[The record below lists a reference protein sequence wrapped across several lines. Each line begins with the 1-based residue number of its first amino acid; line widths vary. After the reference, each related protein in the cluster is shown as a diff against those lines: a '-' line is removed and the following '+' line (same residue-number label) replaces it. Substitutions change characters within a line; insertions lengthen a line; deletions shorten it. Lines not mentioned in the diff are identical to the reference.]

1 MTNEKII
8 MNARL
13 ALLDAGLIGTTGRQY
28 EIIDEN
34 GDSRFVDEPEELHTF
49 EIWQRMGYSVKKGEK
64 AIAKIRIWK
73 YSEKTEEL
81 TGKTQQDEKAD
92 ESEERSRM
100 FMKLAYFFAPSQVE
114 KADVEDLVA
123 KAVKAAKR
131 CRAGKI
137 TSGEYFQR
145 LKSFAKRSGD
155 PKAFLARI
163 QEETKA
169 LA

>member
-34 GDSRFVDEPEELHTF
+34 GDSRFIDEPEELHTF

-73 YSEKTEEL
+73 CSEKTEEL
-81 TGKTQQDEKAD
+81 AGKTQQDEKAD

-123 KAVKAAKR
+123 KAVKATKR
-131 CRAGKI
+131 CR
-137 TSGEYFQR
+137 
-145 LKSFAKRSGD
+145 L
-155 PKAFLARI
+155 LARRCAVSDI
-163 QEETKA
+163 
-169 LA
+169 LPSSL

>member
-49 EIWQRMGYSVKKGEK
+49 VIWQRMGYSVKKGEK

-81 TGKTQQDEKAD
+81 TGKTQQDD
-92 ESEERSRM
+92 
-100 FMKLAYFFAPSQVE
+100 

-131 CRAGKI
+131 CR
-137 TSGEYFQR
+137 
-145 LKSFAKRSGD
+145 L
-155 PKAFLARI
+155 LARRCAVSDI
-163 QEETKA
+163 FPRHCNKHRTLTLKA
-169 LA
+169 KTFIISIVGFERMSLCLNAL